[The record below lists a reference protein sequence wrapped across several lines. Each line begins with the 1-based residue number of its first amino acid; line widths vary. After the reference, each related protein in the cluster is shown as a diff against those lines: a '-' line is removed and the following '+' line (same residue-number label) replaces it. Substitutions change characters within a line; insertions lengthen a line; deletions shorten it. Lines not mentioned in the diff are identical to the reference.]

1 MTDIEQTHADNAK
14 ARLAKLTTTLNDG
27 ATKLAS
33 VISDSAKAATA
44 ALAEFNGLAATELEV
59 FRVDLETASAA
70 TQLAMSVRAVEV
82 HKALQEGLEKLLGSA
97 GTAAT
102 AGAGETG
109 EAKPGTKLLTQA
121 ERDAGREAAKREAE
135 FQQDP
140 PPEWLT
146 ERREAEDAQP

>member
-14 ARLAKLTTTLNDG
+14 ARLAKLTTTLSDG

-33 VISDSAKAATA
+33 VIRDSAKAATA

-82 HKALQEGLEKLLGSA
+82 HKALQEGLERLLG
-97 GTAAT
+97 
-102 AGAGETG
+102 AGAETG
-109 EAKPGTKLLTQA
+109 PKLLTQA

>member
-14 ARLAKLTTTLNDG
+14 ARLAKLTTTLSDG

-82 HKALQEGLEKLLGSA
+82 HKALQEGLEKLLGGGEGTGAA
-97 GTAAT
+97 G
-102 AGAGETG
+102 
-109 EAKPGTKLLTQA
+109 KLLTQA
-121 ERDAGREAAKREAE
+121 ERDADRVAAKREAE

-140 PPEWLT
+140 PPEWLK
-146 ERREAEDAQP
+146 RQREAEDAQP

>member
-14 ARLAKLTTTLNDG
+14 ARLAKLTTTLSDG

-82 HKALQEGLEKLLGSA
+82 HKALQEGLEKLLGA
-97 GTAAT
+97 
-102 AGAGETG
+102 AGAA
-109 EAKPGTKLLTQA
+109 AKPGPGPETKPGPKLLTQA
-121 ERDAGREAAKREAE
+121 ERDADRVAAKREAE